1 MYGYSPNYN
10 NYVFRPVSSVCWT
23 PAMVELNRQLR
34 ALWEQHIYW
43 TRLAVNSI
51 VGDLPDKDPTIKRLL
66 RNATDFAAAFQPFY
80 GPTIAARFGE
90 LMKGHLTIA
99 GELVQALHT
108 GNSAAAADAQRRWYA
123 NADDIAIFLGRINPY
138 WSQEEWRQMM
148 YQHLRLLTAEV
159 AARIAGNYEENVA
172 TNDLVEP
179 QALEMADVMTS
190 GIIQQFPNQFI
201 G

>member
-1 MYGYSPNYN
+1 
-10 NYVFRPVSSVCWT
+10 
-23 PAMVELNRQLR
+23 MVELNRQLG

-51 VGDLPDKDPTIKRLL
+51 VGDLPDKEATINRLL
-66 RNATDFAAAFQPFY
+66 RNADDFAAAFQPFY

-90 LMKGHLTIA
+90 LMKEHLTIA
-99 GELVQALHT
+99 AELVQSLHT
-108 GNSAAAADAQRRWYA
+108 GNSAAADAQRRWYA
-123 NADDIAIFLGRINPY
+123 NADDIAAFLGRINPY

-148 YQHLRLLTAEV
+148 HQHLRLLTAEV
-159 AARIAGNYEENVA
+159 AARVAGNYAENVS
-172 TNDLVEP
+172 TNYLIEP

-190 GIIQQFPNQFI
+190 GIIQQFPNLFM